1 MKSRSGITLVEL
13 MVAAMLVIS
22 GLAIIGKLSIASGRM
37 WQQTRHEQVALEEL
51 SNQLERLVALPPEQR
66 RDAIAQLEPSAF
78 AVERLPGVTITS
90 QSLKDHAGQRIT
102 LQINWNR
109 FFPAKPLTLVGWFGA
124 SSSNSD
130 APQEPV

>member
-13 MVAAMLVIS
+13 MVAAALVVS

-51 SNQLERLVALPPEQR
+51 SNQLERLIALPPAQR
-66 RDAIAQLEPSAF
+66 GDAIAQLKPSAF
-78 AVERLPGVTITS
+78 AAERLPGVTIAA
-90 QSLKDHAGQRIT
+90 QSLEDHAGQRIA

-130 APQEPV
+130 QPQEPD